1 MIRVSMLFWLLSLSL
16 LAGCLTGSNYPAE
29 RARTYCASLF
39 SCVAEGEI
47 ELLTTYD
54 DVNECVAEERR
65 VFEASSAYQSYLD
78 GGCAFDSDSARRCL
92 EEAAGVVSD
101 ADCDGN
107 MGFFSF
113 VLDVADDDC
122 DDVYCGS

>member
-65 VFEASSAYQSYLD
+65 VFEESSL
-78 GGCAFDSDSARRCL
+78 CVPCL
-92 EEAAGVVSD
+92 R
-101 ADCDGN
+101 
-107 MGFFSF
+107 GFE
-113 VLDVADDDC
+113 
-122 DDVYCGS
+122 G